1 MMRDM
6 KKNLIK
12 ECCASCRHKT
22 IDEEGTRIC
31 AVMQIVVE
39 QRMKC
44 RKWECEESLRSL
56 SWHKGR
62 IKRREYLMFVFEVRM
77 QEREAIDDGTMLP
90 EDTET
95 PDSLRKRFEEET
107 GLPPYVIY

>member
-1 MMRDM
+1 M

-31 AVMQIVVE
+31 AGMQIVVE

-44 RKWECEESLRSL
+44 RKWECDESLRSL
-56 SWHKGR
+56 SWH
-62 IKRREYLMFVFEVRM
+62 
-77 QEREAIDDGTMLP
+77 
-90 EDTET
+90 
-95 PDSLRKRFEEET
+95 
-107 GLPPYVIY
+107 